1 MCLLEFFRG
10 EGCVCVCVCES
21 LCQTLEGKFGILIRF
36 GGSCHTEGQGGR
48 GHEFGVGRGG
58 GGGVVE
64 TKR

>member
-10 EGCVCVCVCES
+10 EGCVCVFVS
-21 LCQTLEGKFGILIRF
+21 LCQTLEGKFGTLIRF
-36 GGSCHTEGQGGR
+36 GGSCHTEGPGGR
-48 GHEFGVGRGG
+48 GHEFGIGK